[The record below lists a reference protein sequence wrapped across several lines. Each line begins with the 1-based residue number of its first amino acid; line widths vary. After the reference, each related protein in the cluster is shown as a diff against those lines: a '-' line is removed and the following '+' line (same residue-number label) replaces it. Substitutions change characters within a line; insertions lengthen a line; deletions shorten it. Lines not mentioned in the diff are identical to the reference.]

1 MALAASDPLTRLAS
15 TPLAQAAPEALIEV
29 ALLVWY
35 DPDPLPSLKRALDAL
50 EGIQQRRARF
60 ALDVLRRYP
69 CTSPERSQALRDL
82 VRLKVSFRGGPLSAL
97 LSAWGL
103 NEADRLDTAPVL
115 PYQTRHYAAER
126 RKGR

>member
-1 MALAASDPLTRLAS
+1 PLAS
-15 TPLAQAAPEALIEV
+15 LASVPLAQAAPEALIEV

-35 DPDPLPSLKRALDAL
+35 DPDPLPSLKRALEAL

-69 CTSPERSQALRDL
+69 CTPPERSQALRDL

-103 NEADRLDTAPVL
+103 DEADRLNTAPVL

-126 RKGR
+126 RKG